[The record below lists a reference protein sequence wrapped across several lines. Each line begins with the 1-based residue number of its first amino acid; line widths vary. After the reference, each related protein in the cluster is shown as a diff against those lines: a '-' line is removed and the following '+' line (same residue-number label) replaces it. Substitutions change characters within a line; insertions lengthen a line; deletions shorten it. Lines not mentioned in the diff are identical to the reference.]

1 MDLRE
6 LEAATERRFRA
17 VKRAVIAI
25 YERTI
30 ARFRCEPPA
39 TPPAWAV
46 HPERLSSEAMEQIAL
61 TEQRAHAN
69 GYYAGFVD
77 AVRLIWRLARALGFA
92 EGQWD
97 LARDLAAGNRA
108 FLTEH
113 ARALAAAVDPTPRPD
128 VVTWAARNRARLR
141 EAGVI
146 A

>member
-17 VKRAVIAI
+17 VKRAVTAI
-25 YERTI
+25 YERAT

-39 TPPAWAV
+39 TPPAWAA
-46 HPERLSSEAMEQIAL
+46 HPERLSSEAMEQIVL

-77 AVRLIWRLARALGFA
+77 AVRLIWRLARALGYA
-92 EGQWD
+92 EGQRK
-97 LARDLAAGNRA
+97 LARDLAAANRA

-113 ARALAAAVDPTPRPD
+113 ARALAAAVDPTPRES
-128 VVTWAARNRARLR
+128 TMERAARNRARLR
-141 EAGVI
+141 KAGVI